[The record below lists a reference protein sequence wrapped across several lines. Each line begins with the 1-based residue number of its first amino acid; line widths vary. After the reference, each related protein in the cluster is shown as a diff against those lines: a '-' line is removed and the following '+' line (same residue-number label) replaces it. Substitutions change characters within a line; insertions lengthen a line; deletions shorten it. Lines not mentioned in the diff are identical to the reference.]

1 MAGYSNQYSDE
12 LMHYGVLGMKWGVR
26 RYQNRG
32 GSYTKKGLARF
43 KENESKYDAAKSRYD
58 SVKKTGDKR
67 EIRSAKRDTKVAK
80 KRMSNAYGQLK
91 RDYRADK
98 GKDLY
103 AEGKTITGNQAKNN
117 YGQAG
122 IAIGTQLARVAAKNA
137 LDKRQAVL
145 INKKYGTIPLSRLS
159 DAAISVG
166 GAVAQAILAGKTYSE
181 NRNLRAYYNHS
192 GNRNWS

>member
-1 MAGYSNQYSDE
+1 MSNKNNLPSDE

-43 KENESKYDAAKSRYD
+43 KENESKYEAAKNRYD
-58 SVKKTGDKR
+58 SAKSTGDKR
-67 EIRSAKRDTKVAK
+67 EIKSAKHDTKVAK
-80 KRMSNAYGQLK
+80 RRMSNAYGQLK

-98 GKDLY
+98 GRDLY

-117 YGQAG
+117 LGQVG
-122 IAIGTQLARVAAKNA
+122 IAAGTQLARIAAKNA

-145 INKKYGTIPLSRLS
+145 INKKYGTIPLSRVS
-159 DAAISVG
+159 NAAITVG

-192 GNRNWS
+192 GNRNWG